1 MPAYLSSVAVE
12 SSAGAWKRCF
22 PNDPSGLY
30 RNVVCQNSSN
40 AVMLRQASATTNQY
54 AIDTGVNQ
62 PLGLMETADLEV
74 RCITTNTPTVYFFG
88 SHPMR
93 QP

>member
-1 MPAYLSSVAVE
+1 
-12 SSAGAWKRCF
+12 
-22 PNDPSGLY
+22 
-30 RNVVCQNSSN
+30 
-40 AVMLRQASATTNQY
+40 MLRQASATTNQY